1 MNLRLFSLEDRI
13 AIVTGAGKG
22 IGNAVAL
29 ALADAGANVVVA
41 ARTKSD
47 IEELASQIE
56 QRGRKALAVPTD
68 VNLRNQINS
77 LVEKAVKK
85 FGRIDVLVNN
95 AGGTTEIPTM
105 DMSEADWDANMNLNL
120 RSTFLCSQAAGK
132 VMMAQKKGS
141 IVNLSSMHGLRA
153 NSANAAYGAAKAGV
167 INLTMTMAIGLAKY
181 NVRVNAIAP
190 GYVITRPVFESY
202 VANPEVIK
210 QIPMSRLANPQDIVG
225 TVIYLASDASLYV
238 TGATIVVDGG
248 LTIKPGVTFS

>member
-1 MNLRLFSLEDRI
+1 MNLRLFSLEDRV

-22 IGNAVAL
+22 IGSALAL
-29 ALADAGANVVVA
+29 ALADAGANLVVA

-56 QRGRKALAVPTD
+56 QKGRKAMAVPTD
-68 VNLRNQINS
+68 VIVRDQIS
-77 LVEKAVKK
+77 ALADKTVKK
-85 FGRIDVLVNN
+85 FGRIDILVNN

-105 DMSEADWDANMNLNL
+105 DMSQADWDANMNLNL
-120 RSTFLCSQAAGK
+120 RSTFLCSQAVGK
-132 VMMAQKKGS
+132 VMMSQQKGS
-141 IVNLSSMHGLRA
+141 IINLSSMHGLRA

-167 INLTMTMAIGLAKY
+167 INLTMTMAISLAKY

-202 VANPEVIK
+202 AADPEVVK
-210 QIPMSRLANPQDIVG
+210 QIPMSRLAKPEDIVG
-225 TVIYLASDASLYV
+225 AVIYLASDASLYV

-248 LTIKPGVTFS
+248 LTIKPGVTF